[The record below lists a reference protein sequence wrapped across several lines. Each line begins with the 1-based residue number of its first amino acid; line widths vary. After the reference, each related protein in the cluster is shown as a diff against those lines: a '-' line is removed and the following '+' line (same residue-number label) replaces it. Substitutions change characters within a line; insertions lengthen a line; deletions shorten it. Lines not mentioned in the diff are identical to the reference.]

1 LAERPSVNP
10 PINYDEYRRGNQG
23 RYVRILTALAARDQE
38 RLPRERPWD
47 AEEERLLI
55 QLDRAR
61 RDRLIASGELVQ
73 VGPRHLRWRL

>member
-1 LAERPSVNP
+1 VAERPTVD
-10 PINYDEYRRGNQG
+10 YDEYRRLNQG
-23 RYVRILTALAARDQE
+23 RCVRILTALAARQSE

-61 RDRLIASGELVQ
+61 RDRWIASGELVQ
-73 VGPRHLRWRL
+73 LGPRHWRWEL